1 MSTGVGTLRKP
12 SRRSL
17 WPAAVVLSFVML
29 TVAVVVFS
37 IDRGGSGTQA
47 PVKQVA
53 VDAPAGTVVSGTS
66 ANTPSELRGAITAR
80 AGMNAFRGHAP
91 GQGNAGNAGVQASEP
106 LGTNTPSEIS
116 GGLMPTQAEIEAR
129 ESGRRP

>member
-37 IDRGGSGTQA
+37 LERGGSTTLG
-47 PVKQVA
+47 PSKRVA
-53 VDAPAGTVVSGTS
+53 VEAPAAIVASGTS
-66 ANTPSELRGAITAR
+66 ANTPSELRAATAP
-80 AGMNAFRGHAP
+80 AGRSGLRGHAGP
-91 GQGNAGNAGVQASEP
+91 AEGANAGTQPSEAM
-106 LGTNTPSEIS
+106 GTNTPSEIS
-116 GGLMPTQAEIEAR
+116 GGLPMPTPEEIQAR
-129 ESGRRP
+129 ELRRP